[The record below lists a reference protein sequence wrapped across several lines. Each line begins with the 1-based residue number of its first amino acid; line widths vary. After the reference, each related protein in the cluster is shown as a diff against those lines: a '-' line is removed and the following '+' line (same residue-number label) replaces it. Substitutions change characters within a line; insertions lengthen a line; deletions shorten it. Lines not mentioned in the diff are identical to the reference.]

1 MKKIYWFS
9 LVGCIL
15 LLMGGCTT
23 VDSSK
28 EENQQS
34 KTEQTQQKQQTTT
47 IIIQEDGKQLS
58 SKTVSFKTGDNLL
71 TVLKENFAI
80 EEEQGF
86 ITSIDGYKQDKQKQ
100 KYWTFTIDGK
110 SATKGAKE
118 IVLKKNQQIVFDLAK
133 I

>member
-9 LVGCIL
+9 LVGCVL
-15 LLMGGCTT
+15 LFMTGCTT
-23 VDSSK
+23 IGSSK

-34 KTEQTQQKQQTTT
+34 KTEQKQQKQQTVTV
-47 IIIQEDGKQLS
+47 IIQEDSKQLS
-58 SKTVSFKTGDNLL
+58 KKSIPFKNGETLL
-71 TVLKENFAI
+71 TILKENFTL

-86 ITSIDGYKQDKQKQ
+86 ITSIDGRAQDKQKQ
-100 KYWTFTIDGK
+100 KYWTFTINGK

-118 IVLKKNQQIVFDLAK
+118 IKLKQNQLIVFDLAK

>member
-9 LVGCIL
+9 LVACVL
-15 LLMGGCTT
+15 LFMTGCTT
-23 VDSSK
+23 IGSSK

-34 KTEQTQQKQQTTT
+34 KTEQKQQIVTV
-47 IIIQEDGKQLS
+47 IIQEDSKQLS
-58 SKTVSFKTGDNLL
+58 KKSIPFKKGETLL
-71 TVLKENFAI
+71 TILKENFTL

-86 ITSIDGYKQDKQKQ
+86 ITSIDGHAQDKQKQ

-118 IVLKKNQQIVFDLAK
+118 IKLKQNQLIVFDLAK

>member
-15 LLMGGCTT
+15 LLMSGCTT

-58 SKTVSFKTGDNLL
+58 SKTVSFKTGANLL

-86 ITSIDGYKQDKQKQ
+86 ITSIDGHKQDKQKQ

-118 IVLKKNQQIVFDLAK
+118 IVLKKNQPIVFDLAK

>member
-15 LLMGGCTT
+15 LLMSGCTT

-58 SKTVSFKTGDNLL
+58 SKTVSFKTGANLL

-86 ITSIDGYKQDKQKQ
+86 ITSIDGHKQDKRN
-100 KYWTFTIDGK
+100 
-110 SATKGAKE
+110 
-118 IVLKKNQQIVFDLAK
+118 KNIGHSQLMEKVQRKVQRRLC
-133 I
+133 